1 MTRGHTPAH
10 QAQRTK
16 GREYRL
22 RGWRHHL
29 HRHPETAF
37 TEHATADH
45 VAGVLEELGYD
56 VTRGVGGTG
65 VVASLTRGASG
76 RAVGLRADLDGLP
89 IQEESGR
96 EYGSV
101 NAGAMHACGHDGHM
115 SMALGAAAVLA
126 EEGGFDGTVR
136 IVMQPAEEPGRGAQ
150 AMLDDALLERFP
162 LDVLYGLHNMPGI
175 PAGHLHVRPG
185 GIMAS
190 EDNFTVVVHGRGG
203 HAARPEAVVDPLVTG
218 AEIVLA
224 LQTVVARNVEPTQ
237 PAVVSCTGF
246 ETDGAR
252 NAIPS
257 TVRIT
262 GDTRSFD
269 TGVGELLERRIREIA
284 MGIAAAHGAR
294 AEVTYTHEFAPTIN
308 DPQVTARAAAAAAAA
323 LGGER
328 VVDNCAP
335 IMPSEDFGLFAR
347 HLPACF
353 ALLGNGTEPGHGGTP
368 LHSPDYDF
376 NDDVLT
382 AGVDYYVQAVRAEL
396 PAR

>member
-1 MTRGHTPAH
+1 MSSERTPA
-10 QAQRTK
+10 QQDLRSSE
-16 GREYRL
+16 REARL

-37 TEHATADH
+37 AEHATAEH
-45 VAGVLEELGYD
+45 VAGVLEGLGYD

-65 VVASLTRGASG
+65 VVASLTRGTSG

-89 IQEESGR
+89 IQEVSGR
-96 EYGSV
+96 SYGSV
-101 NAGAMHACGHDGHM
+101 TDGAMHACGHDGHLT
-115 SMALGAAAVLA
+115 MALGAAVVLA

-150 AMLDDALLERFP
+150 AMIDDGLLERFP

-190 EDNFTVVVHGRGG
+190 EDNFTIVVHGRGG
-203 HAARPEAVVDPLVTG
+203 HAARPEAVVDPLVIG

-224 LQTVVARNVEPTQ
+224 LQTVVARTVEPTQ

-269 TGVGELLERRIREIA
+269 TPVGALLERRIREIA
-284 MGIAAAHGAR
+284 KGVAAAHGAGV
-294 AEVTYTHEFAPTIN
+294 EVTYTHEFAPTIN
-308 DPQVTARAAAAAAAA
+308 DPQVTTRAAAAAVAA
-323 LGGER
+323 LGRER
-328 VVDNCAP
+328 VVDDCAP

-353 ALLGNGTEPGHGGTP
+353 ALLGNGTEPGRGGTP

-382 AGVDYYVQAVRAEL
+382 AGVDFFVRAVRADL
-396 PAR
+396 SAP